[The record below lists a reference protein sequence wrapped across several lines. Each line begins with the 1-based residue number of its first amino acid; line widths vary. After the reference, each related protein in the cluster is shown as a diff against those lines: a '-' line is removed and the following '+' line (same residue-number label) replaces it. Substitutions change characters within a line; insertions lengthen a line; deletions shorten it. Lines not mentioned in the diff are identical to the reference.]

1 MMSNGCTTFRMD
13 KKLLILIKLFF
24 CLFLI
29 LPQKA
34 LASDF
39 QWLKVLK
46 TEDGNIFYVDKKSI
60 NKKKDKVFFIK
71 LHEYSDFNKYGEKSS
86 IIHHE
91 VDCTKTRIKYLK
103 DFYYKLPMGK
113 GEVSYFGNQHSEWIK
128 AKQDTILSTLINYVC
143 NY

>member
-1 MMSNGCTTFRMD
+1 MSNGFTTFRMY
-13 KKLLILIKLFF
+13 KKNYIFIKLFF

-29 LPQKA
+29 LPKKA
-34 LASDF
+34 LSSDF

-46 TEDGNIFYVDKKSI
+46 TDDGNIFYVDKKSI

-71 LHEYSDFNKYGEKSS
+71 LHEYPDFNKYGEKSS

-91 VDCTKTRIKYLK
+91 VDCIKTRIRYLK

-113 GEVSYFGNQHSEWIK
+113 GELSFFGDQESKWIE
-128 AKQDTILSTLINYVC
+128 AKEDTILSSFINFVC

>member
-1 MMSNGCTTFRMD
+1 MD

-29 LPQKA
+29 IPKKA

-86 IIHHE
+86 IIHHK
-91 VDCTKTRIKYLK
+91 VDCKNPTTKWFQPTDWGLGYYLGFEKKNYESVYDDFSTRQIFSFK
-103 DFYYKLPMGK
+103 
-113 GEVSYFGNQHSEWIK
+113 I
-128 AKQDTILSTLINYVC
+128 
-143 NY
+143 